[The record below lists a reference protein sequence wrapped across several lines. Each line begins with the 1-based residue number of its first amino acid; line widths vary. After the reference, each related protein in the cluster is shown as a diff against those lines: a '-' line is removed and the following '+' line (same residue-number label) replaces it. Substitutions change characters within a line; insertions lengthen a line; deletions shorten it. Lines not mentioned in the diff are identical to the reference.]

1 MGVLSRPIPP
11 LRDVRRAYPTRRSRG
26 AGNRRLL
33 LAPLVRPDQLRLR
46 EHVTPDRLL
55 ELALGDRAPVAEH
68 EVEGVELVDVTVA
81 ADGWTRAVP
90 LRLAPVVP
98 THAAALRQIG
108 ARRDALAER
117 PRVGR
122 QV

>member
-33 LAPLVRPDQLRLR
+33 SPLVRPDQLRLR
-46 EHVTPDRLL
+46 EHVTLDRLL

-98 THAAALRQIG
+98 THAAALWQIG
-108 ARRDALAER
+108 ARRDALAAR
-117 PRVGR
+117 P
-122 QV
+122 